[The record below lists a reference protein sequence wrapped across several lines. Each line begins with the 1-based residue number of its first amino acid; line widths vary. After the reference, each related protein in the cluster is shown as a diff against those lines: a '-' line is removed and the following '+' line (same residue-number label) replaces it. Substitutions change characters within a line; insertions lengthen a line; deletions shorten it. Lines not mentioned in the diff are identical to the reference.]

1 MNKAITLL
9 TALTAPIAAVVATV
23 APTAALA
30 DKPDWR
36 YVEGGYTKLDF
47 DNNESFEP
55 DGLTIN
61 GKYLLNANWYLN
73 GEYSF
78 FEEGNFDFDMLTV
91 GGGYR
96 LPVNATTD
104 AYFGANLERV
114 DGDFDD
120 ETGYSINA
128 GLRSM
133 ITEQVEL
140 AGEVGY
146 YDVDDGEPTFKVG
159 ANYYIT
165 PQWAVGAS
173 YKLIDELDI
182 MQVTARY
189 AF

>member
-1 MNKAITLL
+1 MRKALTLL
-9 TALTAPIAAVVATV
+9 AAVTATL
-23 APTAALA
+23 TSYSTLA
-30 DKPDWR
+30 DTPDWR
-36 YVEGGYTKLDF
+36 YVEGGYTKVDF
-47 DNNESFEP
+47 DGNESFEP
-55 DGLTIN
+55 DGLTVN
-61 GKYLLNANWYLN
+61 GKYLLNANVYLN

-78 FEEGNFDFDMLTV
+78 FEEGNFDFDMLTL
-91 GGGYR
+91 GAGYR
-96 LPVNATTD
+96 LPINATTD

-133 ITEQVEL
+133 VTEQIEL

-146 YDVDDGEPTFKVG
+146 YDVDDGEATLKIG

-173 YKLIDELDI
+173 YETIDELDI
-182 MQVTARY
+182 LQVTARY